1 MKLNLIFLNWNGVCY
16 LRARHCSC
24 SGPSSSCWHRC
35 WCSEPRQ
42 DTRHKRREIDENSRV
57 HVAVRAFF
65 RLPGSSWPLLCRPSA
80 WPGGPARW
88 TLLRRDAPQTNPAC
102 PSSWDPDR
110 CSTLSA
116 NTHKMVCFGFNIYHS
131 GLVHCACG
139 RNRKL
144 TVICL
149 IGMKSALCRTRS
161 KILASWGLM
170 KASSETQN

>member
-1 MKLNLIFLNWNGVCY
+1 MVFVTFGQGIAHVQDRHQVVDIAVDALSH
-16 LRARHCSC
+16 ARIL
-24 SGPSSSCWHRC
+24 
-35 WCSEPRQ
+35 
-42 DTRHKRREIDENSRV
+42 DTNAEKQMRTAGSMLLP
-57 HVAVRAFF
+57 RAFL

-88 TLLRRDAPQTNPAC
+88 TLLRRDAPQTYPAC

-116 NTHKMVCFGFNIYHS
+116 NTHKMFV
-131 GLVHCACG
+131 LVLISIIQDWFMVLVAG
-139 RNRKL
+139 TGKL

-161 KILASWGLM
+161 KILAS
-170 KASSETQN
+170 